1 MFVDTGLLHS
11 GADDSHRAGGHAGDG
26 ADHLASMSPAA
37 GMFGDFAAAHEFHQ
51 AVSQA
56 HTHHTTKLR
65 AHQQT
70 LSDVGDKARTAATA
84 FTDMEDRNTV
94 KLDAVRCTSAT

>member
-1 MFVDTGLLHS
+1 
-11 GADDSHRAGGHAGDG
+11 DG
-26 ADHLASMSPAA
+26 ADHLAAASPAA

-56 HTHHTTKLR
+56 HIHHTRKLR
-65 AHQQT
+65 AHQQV

-84 FTDMEDRNTV
+84 FTDMEERNTV
-94 KLDAVRCTSAT
+94 KLDAVRCNSDT

>member
-1 MFVDTGLLHS
+1 MFVDTGSLHS
-11 GADDSHRAGGHAGDG
+11 GADDSHRAGGHAGDS
-26 ADHLASMSPAA
+26 ANHLAGTSPVA

-56 HTHHTTKLR
+56 HTHHTNELR
-65 AHQQT
+65 GHQQT

-84 FTDMEDRNTV
+84 FTDMEERNTV
-94 KLDAVRCTSAT
+94 KLDAVRCNSDT

>member
-1 MFVDTGLLHS
+1 MFIDTGLLHS

-26 ADHLASMSPAA
+26 AAHLAGTSAVA
-37 GMFGDFAAAHEFHQ
+37 GMFGDFPAAHEFHE

-70 LSDVGDKARTAATA
+70 LSDVANKARTAATA

-94 KLDAVRCTSAT
+94 KLDAVRWNSAT

>member
-26 ADHLASMSPAA
+26 ADHLAATAPVS

-94 KLDAVRCTSAT
+94 KLDAVRCNSAT